1 MLGLWNLFNAGTE
14 LLQGELVRAPAHEL
28 QVPLLVL
35 DSSVLAPYVK
45 YWIFRVQRHDAT
57 LQTSHFTWSIGI
69 MGRITQK
76 VRRMSM
82 LIAESEDDGSESE
95 REDKGDEDWT
105 SNNGKYG
112 ESDDEDASNLWK
124 T

>member
-1 MLGLWNLFNAGTE
+1 
-14 LLQGELVRAPAHEL
+14 
-28 QVPLLVL
+28 
-35 DSSVLAPYVK
+35 
-45 YWIFRVQRHDAT
+45 
-57 LQTSHFTWSIGI
+57 

-124 T
+124 TLKVWMT

>member
-1 MLGLWNLFNAGTE
+1 
-14 LLQGELVRAPAHEL
+14 
-28 QVPLLVL
+28 
-35 DSSVLAPYVK
+35 
-45 YWIFRVQRHDAT
+45 
-57 LQTSHFTWSIGI
+57 
-69 MGRITQK
+69 
-76 VRRMSM
+76 M

-105 SNNGKYG
+105 SNNGKSG